1 MEAFRYKCKTGQS
14 ALLFELTNLK
24 KNKNKRK
31 KEKEKEKQSKN

>member
-1 MEAFRYKCKTGQS
+1 MQDGAVCFV
-14 ALLFELTNLK
+14 FELTNLK